1 MQEQVRSWALGSQHL
16 KFVTT
21 AIFAT
26 CSSSYHAV
34 VEQTPSSGSNSQTLL
49 SWPATTTSGTL
60 EQVAKHQALT
70 GSVHSLHPVRR
81 QPSAADDAQDG
92 ESSSAVAVVYSGGGV
107 AFGAQESQKMSPRPA
122 GCRVLS
128 ATADDSTLAV
138 VCTVKDSS
146 TPHLLELYNLQVL
159 HLAFCALCM
168 TLCTISASSIHVQRS
183 EGHLKQHYSIMSPEH
198 TNMTDID
205 IYVTLISDP

>member
-26 CSSSYHAV
+26 SSSSYHAV
-34 VEQTPSSGSNSQTLL
+34 IEQTPSSGSKSQTLL

-70 GSVHSLHPVRR
+70 GSVHSLHPVKR

-107 AFGAQESQKMSPRPA
+107 AFGAQENKELSSRPA

-128 ATADDSTLAV
+128 ATADGNTLAV
-138 VCTVKDSS
+138 VCTVRDSS
-146 TPHLLELYNLQVL
+146 SPHLLELYNLQVP
-159 HLAFCALCM
+159 HLAFCAVCM
-168 TLCTISASSIHVQRS
+168 TLCTSSASAIHVQRW
-183 EGHLKQHYSIMSPEH
+183 EAHLKQHCSIMFPEH
-198 TNMTDID
+198 TGMTDIV